1 MTLIIKERVC
11 LKPNHL
17 DKNMYQHLLDKIKDK
32 YEMKCNK
39 EYGYIIKVNSIKK
52 IHKTQISAANSDI
65 VCTVDFD
72 CDTLLPDVGL
82 ILEGIVCMII
92 DKGIFINVKDMLK
105 VLITSNSL
113 KDYEYEATSN
123 YYFKKSKKI
132 QKNDV
137 CKFRITG
144 VMYSK
149 HNFSCLGE
157 LI

>member
-1 MTLIIKERVC
+1 MTLILSERVC

-17 DKNMYQHLLDKIKDK
+17 DKNMYNHLLNKIKDK
-32 YEMKCNK
+32 YEMKCTK
-39 EYGYIIKVNSIKK
+39 EHGYIIKVNSIKK

-72 CDTLLPDVGL
+72 CDTLLPFVGL
-82 ILEGIVCMII
+82 VLEGNVCMII
-92 DKGIFINVKDMLK
+92 DKGIFINVKDLLK
-105 VLITSNSL
+105 VLITINSL
-113 KDYEYEATSN
+113 KDYEYDATSN
-123 YYFKKSKKI
+123 SYFNKTKKI
-132 QKNDV
+132 EKSDV